1 MNFDLIHRQQR
12 RNRQHCGLLAG
23 AADRNAAVR
32 LASQS
37 WHPTQRGPNDHA
49 VLESEAVTS
58 FPFTFWPLP
67 HPHGGAAAGLSSLL
81 QLSSVA
87 MLFQAVMLCA
97 MLYCAVWCC
106 ATMRP
111 AVVMNT
117 LCCAVLC
124 CAVLCC
130 AVLCCAVLCCAVLCW
145 AALCWAGLGWA
156 GLGWAGLYI
165 TQTLVGRFSFFECQ
179 IYVLCAHSQSA
190 AAVA

>member
-12 RNRQHCGLLAG
+12 RNRQHCDLLAG
-23 AADRNAAVR
+23 AAGRKAAVR

-37 WHPTQRGPNDHA
+37 WHPPQRGPNDHA

-97 MLYCAVWCC
+97 MLYCAVWRC

-130 AVLCCAVLCCAVLCW
+130 AVLCAMLYCAVWCCAILCHTVLMNTLCRPVMCCAVLRC
-145 AALCWAGLGWA
+145 AGLGWA
-156 GLGWAGLYI
+156 VYYSNISW
-165 TQTLVGRFSFFECQ
+165 TLF
-179 IYVLCAHSQSA
+179 IL
-190 AAVA
+190 